1 MTNNDQHDKTSA
13 EQIDDSVPERKDDT
27 GVATDDADIKSCDR
41 SREEDCSA
49 PLAEED
55 VGSQVTV
62 LEQKVAELKDMY
74 IRAQAEMQNKDR
86 RNIEEI
92 KKARDYAISSFAT
105 DLVVVKDYLEM
116 ALKDQ
121 SGNFEM
127 LKMGVDLTLKQLV
140 QVFEGHK
147 IKTIEPKVGDKL
159 DPHSHQAMN
168 TVEAEG
174 QEPNTV
180 VSIMQKGYSLNERV
194 LRPAMVTVS
203 K

>member
-1 MTNNDQHDKTSA
+1 MTNNDQHDKAST

-27 GVATDDADIKSCDR
+27 GTAKDDADIKSCDR
-41 SREEDCSA
+41 SREEDCNA
-49 PLAEED
+49 PAGEE
-55 VGSQVTV
+55 SSECQVTV

-86 RNIEEI
+86 RNVEEI

-174 QEPNTV
+174 QESNTV